1 MVPWDEDSHDE
12 EPRNRMVGA
21 ESCGWGMGGEFIPAE
36 LNAQGSP
43 QIQSCVPVALQ
54 P

>member
-1 MVPWDEDSHDE
+1 MKTATMRSPEIVWL
-12 EPRNRMVGA
+12 VQKAVAG
-21 ESCGWGMGGEFIPAE
+21 GWGGEFIPAE

-54 P
+54 S

>member
-1 MVPWDEDSHDE
+1 MSSPEIVWL
-12 EPRNRMVGA
+12 VQKAVAG
-21 ESCGWGMGGEFIPAE
+21 GWGGILPAE

-54 P
+54 PQLRAERC

>member
-1 MVPWDEDSHDE
+1 
-12 EPRNRMVGA
+12 MVGA
-21 ESCGWGMGGEFIPAE
+21 ESCGWGMGEGGFIPAE